1 MPHSHLNLA
10 KLRREIFDPEQHS
23 MERMMHPSGDFLST
37 PELDYEGWRDALRP
51 DWGRY
56 NPEVVEPKTFAGRA
70 RPRSLFGF
78 VAMDLSCN
86 AHRVA
91 RTQRDVRLDGV
102 NHYFALFSGC
112 WRINDHSERSG
123 RAARCGRCRTCRFG
137 PAGDTRLGRQVR
149 AVDLFATA
157 PPVTVVPSWSR
168 PPGRHYA
175 TRRNSC
181 RACALRPCSGHRHQ

>member
-70 RPRSLFGF
+70 RPRSLFEF

-86 AHRVA
+86 AHA
-91 RTQRDVRLDGV
+91 SL
-102 NHYFALFSGC
+102 
-112 WRINDHSERSG
+112 
-123 RAARCGRCRTCRFG
+123 
-137 PAGDTRLGRQVR
+137 AGK
-149 AVDLFATA
+149 
-157 PPVTVVPSWSR
+157 
-168 PPGRHYA
+168 
-175 TRRNSC
+175 C
-181 RACALRPCSGHRHQ
+181 MALRCVAAWLVLGVLIVFLRPSSTLFDFIPPRLTAD